1 VKQGCEYEQQ
11 KYKFFDID
19 YLESLQLLEASA
31 QVDPNMTT
39 FKNALKTFVAGGSA
53 SIIKGL
59 LTKVPRLKAAITGK

>member
-1 VKQGCEYEQQ
+1 
-11 KYKFFDID
+11 
-19 YLESLQLLEASA
+19 
-31 QVDPNMTT
+31 MTT